1 VEDYEMLRPTAR
13 HTRSRFRVK
22 VAALALVI
30 PLGLTSC
37 TVVESDDPTEASTPA
52 PPTPTLQLEGVFDT
66 GFNVEVDGFGFPNYG
81 NEGEIENLT
90 PNSMRLL
97 FGDQVCAQVNG
108 DDCLLTP
115 TAERWMAVQNDS
127 MAGGHC
133 FGMAGLAWAL
143 FAGYIDPQF
152 YGADVPAQM
161 PFESNW
167 DLQSDIATVFVTQAT
182 NPTFA
187 ERFEAT
193 PNEALEILPQGWAEG
208 QGYVFGIFRMIDGE
222 FQDGHAVTPY
232 AIEDLGEGQ
241 VGIMLYDNNF
251 PFEAQMMVVDTVTNT
266 WTYSTASDPRNDPEL
281 YEGGV
286 DNPLELFPIDPMLG
300 PQDCTFCATGTVSEA
315 AGLGN
320 QPGVAGTSTAAGDIN
335 IVYLNQEAA
344 GLGVTISVS
353 DLEGNAIEGL
363 REWVPMSRI
372 TTSAPVIAVPKD
384 ASFIVTV
391 DATNAVA
398 DATTGI
404 TIIGPGYSYGIEDFV
419 MSPGDVDSIM
429 FLPDS
434 SSITYSTSVGSAP
447 DIVLSLEGPEA
458 SYGFLFGGL
467 DLPGEGGAITVFL
480 DREAQTVTAFT
491 TTDGDGT
498 VDFVIRRIDEVSDE
512 EYTSEPVPLS
522 ANESLV
528 IEYGA
533 WLGDGTSMPIGIDIN
548 DDGFIDED
556 LVDSD

>member
-1 VEDYEMLRPTAR
+1 MMRPSATSAR
-13 HTRSRFRVK
+13 PRFLVK

-30 PLGLTSC
+30 PLALTAC
-37 TVVESDDPTEASTPA
+37 TAVDADNPPETSSPA
-52 PPTPTLQLEGVFDT
+52 QPEPTLQLEGVFDT

-90 PNSMRLL
+90 PNSLRLL
-97 FGDQVCAQVNG
+97 FGDQVCAQLDG

-143 FAGYIDPQF
+143 FAGYIDPQS

-167 DLQSDIATVFVTQAT
+167 DLQSDIATLFVTQAT

-187 ERFEAT
+187 ERFEAA
-193 PNEALEILPQGWAEG
+193 PNEALEILSQGWAAG
-208 QGYVFGIFRMIDGE
+208 QGYVFGIFRIVDDQL
-222 FQDGHAVTPY
+222 QDGHAVTPY
-232 AIEDLGEGQ
+232 AIEDLGDDQ

-251 PFEAQMMVVDTVTNT
+251 PFEAQMMVVDTTTNT

-281 YEGGV
+281 YEGGI

-300 PQDCTFCATGTVSEA
+300 PQDCTFCATGTVNDAS
-315 AGLGN
+315 GLGS
-320 QPGVAGTSTAAGDIN
+320 QPGAAGTSTAAGDAN

-353 DLEGNAIEGL
+353 DLDRNPIEGL

-372 TTSAPVIAVPKD
+372 ITSAPVIAVPKD
-384 ASFIVTV
+384 VPFIITV
-391 DATNAVA
+391 DATDAVA
-398 DATTGI
+398 EATTGI
-404 TIIGPGYSYGIEDFV
+404 TIIGPGYSYGIEDFL
-419 MSPGDVDSIM
+419 MSPGEEDTIM

-447 DIVLSLEGPEA
+447 DIVLSLEGPDV

-480 DREAQTVTAFT
+480 DLEAQTVTAFT

-498 VDFVIRRIDEVSDE
+498 VDFVIRRIDDVSDE
-512 EYTSEPVPLS
+512 EYTSDPIPLS

-533 WLGDGTSMPIGIDIN
+533 WLGDGTSMPIGIDTN

-556 LVDSD
+556 LIDVD